1 MQIIITGGGG
11 FLGQKLASALLNSS
25 LAFNELLLV
34 DLKMPARL
42 SDSPRL
48 RCLEADL
55 TQPGVLENVI
65 TANTSVVYH
74 LAAIVSSHAEDDFDL
89 GWKVNLDL
97 TRQLLEACR
106 RQPQKIRFVF
116 SSSLAV
122 YGGTLPECVTDTTA
136 LTPRSSYG
144 AQKAACE
151 LLVNDYT
158 RKGYVDG
165 LALRLPTICVRPGKP
180 NRAAS
185 SFVSAIIREPLQG
198 ETTIC
203 PVSESLRLWI
213 SSPATVI
220 HNLSLAAT
228 LPAPGEASSINLP
241 GISVTVGE
249 MLETLRQAGGQAAR
263 DRVTHQ
269 RDEGVE
275 KIVASWPGRIDNQRA
290 LALGFVA
297 DKRFD
302 DIIER
307 FRQDDMEG
315 GHDKFTDPNYRP
327 DRCRFRSGM
336 AGVTHPCSCADRDA
350 GGGLYRRSVG
360 GMGIDKT
367 LSVITSGFGTTLGSI
382 GLVIGL
388 GVMMGRLLEVS
399 GAAERIAWSFIKWL
413 GKRREEWALAITGY
427 IVSIPIFVDS
437 AFVILYPVA
446 KALAKSGKRS
456 LLTLGVALA
465 GGLVVTHHTV
475 PPTPGPLGVAG
486 IFNVDIG
493 AMLLTGM
500 ALAVPCVI
508 GIVFYAQWLD
518 KRYPDFVPRTL
529 NADEVNAA
537 LEQYNKEKEQK
548 DLPSLTLSLLPIVVP
563 IVLIFLKAICSTLA
577 TVEGWFGLAT
587 HPVVQAINFVGS
599 PVIALAI
606 SVLLAVYTLVPRMDK
621 HTTAERLEE
630 GLQSAGIIL
639 LVTGAGGALGAIL
652 RDSGA
657 GQQLAEQVANLPI
670 SPILIPFIVAT
681 LVRLIQG
688 SGTVAMI
695 TAASI
700 SAPILAQIPGI
711 NMLLAA
717 QAATMGSLFFGYFND
732 SLFWVVN
739 RMMGV
744 SDVKQQMVVWSVPT
758 TIAWAI
764 GGTGVALINLLFGSG
779 GSWLDP
785 LLPIVVLAA
794 IMLWV
799 RWQAQGIKDKLVVKD

>member
-1 MQIIITGGGG
+1 MTSLPTPIIGLIVAVFVLVWLVLRTRVH
-11 FLGQKLASALLNSS
+11 ALI
-25 LAFNELLLV
+25 A
-34 DLKMPARL
+34 M
-42 SDSPRL
+42 
-48 RCLEADL
+48 
-55 TQPGVLENVI
+55 
-65 TANTSVVYH
+65 
-74 LAAIVSSHAEDDFDL
+74 LAAACIA
-89 GWKVNLDL
+89 G
-97 TRQLLEACR
+97 LL
-106 RQPQKIRFVF
+106 
-116 SSSLAV
+116 
-122 YGGTLPECVTDTTA
+122 
-136 LTPRSSYG
+136 
-144 AQKAACE
+144 
-151 LLVNDYT
+151 
-158 RKGYVDG
+158 
-165 LALRLPTICVRPGKP
+165 
-180 NRAAS
+180 
-185 SFVSAIIREPLQG
+185 
-198 ETTIC
+198 
-203 PVSESLRLWI
+203 
-213 SSPATVI
+213 
-220 HNLSLAAT
+220 
-228 LPAPGEASSINLP
+228 
-241 GISVTVGE
+241 
-249 MLETLRQAGGQAAR
+249 
-263 DRVTHQ
+263 
-269 RDEGVE
+269 
-275 KIVASWPGRIDNQRA
+275 
-290 LALGFVA
+290 
-297 DKRFD
+297 
-302 DIIER
+302 
-307 FRQDDMEG
+307 
-315 GHDKFTDPNYRP
+315 
-327 DRCRFRSGM
+327 
-336 AGVTHPCSCADRDA
+336 
-350 GGGLYRRSVG
+350 G

-465 GGLVVTHHTV
+465 GGL
-475 PPTPGPLGVAG
+475 
-486 IFNVDIG
+486 
-493 AMLLTGM
+493 
-500 ALAVPCVI
+500 AVPCVI

-577 TVEGWFGLAT
+577 TVEGWSGLAT

>member
-1 MQIIITGGGG
+1 MTSLPTPIIGLIVAVFVLVWLVLRTRVH
-11 FLGQKLASALLNSS
+11 ALI
-25 LAFNELLLV
+25 A
-34 DLKMPARL
+34 M
-42 SDSPRL
+42 
-48 RCLEADL
+48 
-55 TQPGVLENVI
+55 
-65 TANTSVVYH
+65 
-74 LAAIVSSHAEDDFDL
+74 LAAACIA
-89 GWKVNLDL
+89 G
-97 TRQLLEACR
+97 LL
-106 RQPQKIRFVF
+106 
-116 SSSLAV
+116 
-122 YGGTLPECVTDTTA
+122 
-136 LTPRSSYG
+136 
-144 AQKAACE
+144 
-151 LLVNDYT
+151 
-158 RKGYVDG
+158 
-165 LALRLPTICVRPGKP
+165 
-180 NRAAS
+180 
-185 SFVSAIIREPLQG
+185 
-198 ETTIC
+198 
-203 PVSESLRLWI
+203 
-213 SSPATVI
+213 
-220 HNLSLAAT
+220 
-228 LPAPGEASSINLP
+228 
-241 GISVTVGE
+241 
-249 MLETLRQAGGQAAR
+249 
-263 DRVTHQ
+263 
-269 RDEGVE
+269 
-275 KIVASWPGRIDNQRA
+275 
-290 LALGFVA
+290 
-297 DKRFD
+297 
-302 DIIER
+302 
-307 FRQDDMEG
+307 
-315 GHDKFTDPNYRP
+315 
-327 DRCRFRSGM
+327 
-336 AGVTHPCSCADRDA
+336 
-350 GGGLYRRSVG
+350 G

-577 TVEGWFGLAT
+577 TVEGWSGLAT

-670 SPILIPFIVAT
+670 SPIL
-681 LVRLIQG
+681 
-688 SGTVAMI
+688 
-695 TAASI
+695 
-700 SAPILAQIPGI
+700 AQIPGI

-764 GGTGVALINLLFGSG
+764 GGTGVVLINLLFGSG

>member
-1 MQIIITGGGG
+1 MTSLPTPIIGLIVAVFVLVWLVLRTRVH
-11 FLGQKLASALLNSS
+11 ALI
-25 LAFNELLLV
+25 A
-34 DLKMPARL
+34 M
-42 SDSPRL
+42 
-48 RCLEADL
+48 
-55 TQPGVLENVI
+55 
-65 TANTSVVYH
+65 
-74 LAAIVSSHAEDDFDL
+74 LAAACIA
-89 GWKVNLDL
+89 G
-97 TRQLLEACR
+97 LL
-106 RQPQKIRFVF
+106 
-116 SSSLAV
+116 
-122 YGGTLPECVTDTTA
+122 
-136 LTPRSSYG
+136 
-144 AQKAACE
+144 
-151 LLVNDYT
+151 
-158 RKGYVDG
+158 
-165 LALRLPTICVRPGKP
+165 
-180 NRAAS
+180 
-185 SFVSAIIREPLQG
+185 
-198 ETTIC
+198 
-203 PVSESLRLWI
+203 
-213 SSPATVI
+213 
-220 HNLSLAAT
+220 
-228 LPAPGEASSINLP
+228 
-241 GISVTVGE
+241 
-249 MLETLRQAGGQAAR
+249 
-263 DRVTHQ
+263 
-269 RDEGVE
+269 
-275 KIVASWPGRIDNQRA
+275 
-290 LALGFVA
+290 
-297 DKRFD
+297 
-302 DIIER
+302 
-307 FRQDDMEG
+307 
-315 GHDKFTDPNYRP
+315 
-327 DRCRFRSGM
+327 
-336 AGVTHPCSCADRDA
+336 
-350 GGGLYRRSVG
+350 G

-475 PPTPGPLGVAG
+475 PPTPGPLGV
-486 IFNVDIG
+486 
-493 AMLLTGM
+493 
-500 ALAVPCVI
+500 
-508 GIVFYAQWLD
+508 
-518 KRYPDFVPRTL
+518 
-529 NADEVNAA
+529 
-537 LEQYNKEKEQK
+537 
-548 DLPSLTLSLLPIVVP
+548 
-563 IVLIFLKAICSTLA
+563 
-577 TVEGWFGLAT
+577 
-587 HPVVQAINFVGS
+587 
-599 PVIALAI
+599 
-606 SVLLAVYTLVPRMDK
+606 
-621 HTTAERLEE
+621 
-630 GLQSAGIIL
+630 AGIIL